1 MILFIVKIQVGVC
14 LCIRIVCMCIR
25 KDLGKVV
32 LNFSRIM
39 GFSKFSLH
47 KKRNQCY
54 LFLIIKERERK

>member
-32 LNFSRIM
+32 FNFS
-39 GFSKFSLH
+39 GFWVVFTFSG
-47 KKRNQCY
+47 
-54 LFLIIKERERK
+54 F